1 MRQKGSRAFVM
12 VIGYMVASGAQRD
25 GHEHR
30 DRDAP
35 PGGGGLPHDH
45 AKAIAEVLHDEVIA
59 TLPTR
64 DFVELT
70 VNKAKVDLVKWF
82 SGIIVVQ
89 TLGLIGVF
97 RLLTG

>member
-1 MRQKGSRAFVM
+1 MNTVTVMRRM
-12 VIGYMVASGAQRD
+12 
-25 GHEHR
+25 EE
-30 DRDAP
+30 
-35 PGGGGLPHDH
+35 GGLPHDH

-64 DFVELT
+64 EFVELT
-70 VNKAKVDLVKWF
+70 ITRAFGGAKSDLLKWF

-97 RLLTG
+97 RLLAG

>member
-1 MRQKGSRAFVM
+1 MNTVTVMRRL
-12 VIGYMVASGAQRD
+12 
-25 GHEHR
+25 EE
-30 DRDAP
+30 
-35 PGGGGLPHDH
+35 GGLPHEY
-45 AKAIAEVLHDEVIA
+45 AKTIAEVIA

-70 VNKAKVDLVKWF
+70 VNKAEVDLVKWF